1 MRYSFLVIFL
11 LVCFIGFSQT
21 KIHGTITN
29 AKNSPLQGANVIVSK
44 PQKDIIVSYAI
55 ANADG
60 EFSLNINSELDS
72 LQISVSFI
80 GYAKQ
85 AKIVINKNQE
95 LNFIL
100 LESSEELKEVFIK
113 TFPITKKGDTI
124 NYSVSAFLLKHLLI
138 LYLFGL

>member
-29 AKNSPLQGANVIVSK
+29 VENSPLQGANIIVSK

-60 EFSLNINSELDS
+60 AFSLNINSKLVLLDVTN
-72 LQISVSFI
+72 IV
-80 GYAKQ
+80 
-85 AKIVINKNQE
+85 KIY
-95 LNFIL
+95 
-100 LESSEELKEVFIK
+100 
-113 TFPITKKGDTI
+113 G
-124 NYSVSAFLLKHLLI
+124 
-138 LYLFGL
+138 